1 VNLVSV
7 LDAHPDDDV
16 ALVSRTRPTTYGE
29 LRRQTAE
36 LRHGLLGLGVV
47 PGDRVAVLTANNWY
61 FVVTFLAVVG
71 CGAVAVPLNPASPA
85 PELMGQ
91 LAAVGATVA
100 IAGPS
105 ARVERSGPD
114 RGALGVDRLVA
125 IDPAGTEGAIGFDGL
140 FTGEHAPVEERADAD
155 LACLLMTAGTGARP
169 KPAMLTHGSLL
180 ANQAQMQQHAGGVVH
195 RTDVALGVIPLHHV
209 YGLNVV
215 LLLTL
220 RAGGAVVLV
229 ERFDPASS
237 LETIANHR
245 VSVVAGVPAMWRDWL
260 ALPAPAEAFSG
271 VRMAISG
278 AAALG
283 APVAAAFRQ
292 RFGLTIHEG
301 YGLTEASP
309 AVTSSVPPPGA
320 DAPVRDG
327 SIGVPLPG
335 VELRLVDADGD
346 GALPGDPGE
355 IWVRGPNVFAGYWGD
370 PVASRAVLSDDG
382 WLRTGDVAVADDDGW
397 LSIVDRAKDVVNVS
411 GFNVF
416 PAEVEDAIAEH
427 PAVATVAVVGVPH
440 PHSGETVRAYVV
452 LRPGQSVEEDAL
464 IEFCA
469 GRLARYK
476 CPTKVTFVDGL
487 PHGGTGKLLR
497 RALRAP
503 ADARGDASPARED
516 PSPALGDA

>member
-1 VNLVSV
+1 MNLVSV

-36 LRHGLLGLGVV
+36 LRHGLLGLGVA
-47 PGDRVAVLTANNWY
+47 PGDRVAVLVANNWY
-61 FVVTFLAVVG
+61 FAAAFLAVVG

-85 PELMGQ
+85 AE
-91 LAAVGATVA
+91 LAAQIGVTGARMA

-105 ARVERSGPD
+105 ARAERPGLDAAS
-114 RGALGVDRLVA
+114 LGVERLVA
-125 IDPAGTEGAIGFDGL
+125 IERGSGEGVIAFDDLFSGSQAPPADRA
-140 FTGEHAPVEERADAD
+140 ERD

-169 KPAMLTHGSLL
+169 KPAMLTHGGML
-180 ANQAQMQQHAGGVVH
+180 ANQAQIQQHPGGALW
-195 RTDVALGVIPLHHV
+195 RSDVALGVIPLHHV

-229 ERFDPASS
+229 ERFDPASA
-237 LETIANHR
+237 LETIADHR

-260 ALPAPAEAFSG
+260 ALPGPPDAFAG
-271 VRMAISG
+271 VRLAISG

-283 APVAAAFRQ
+283 APVAAAFREW
-292 RFGLTIHEG
+292 FGLTIHEG

-309 AVTSSVPPPGA
+309 AVTSSVTAPGVA
-320 DAPVRDG
+320 TPVRDG

-335 VELRLVDADGD
+335 VELRLVDSD
-346 GALPGDPGE
+346 GADALAGDPGE
-355 IWVRGPNVFAGYWGD
+355 IWVRGPNVFAGYWDD
-370 PVASRAVLSDDG
+370 PEATRAALTDDG

-397 LSIVDRAKDVVNVS
+397 LTIVDRAKDVINVS

-416 PAEVEDAIAEH
+416 PAEVEDVIAEH
-427 PAVATVAVVGVPH
+427 PAVAEVAVVGVPH
-440 PHSGETVRAYVV
+440 PHSGETVKAYVV
-452 LRPGQSVEEDAL
+452 LRPGQSVEEDAV

-469 GRLARYK
+469 ARLARYK
-476 CPTKVTFVDGL
+476 CPTKVTFVERL
-487 PHGGTGKLLR
+487 PHGATGKLLR
-497 RALRAP
+497 RDLRPSASAL
-503 ADARGDASPARED
+503 
-516 PSPALGDA
+516 